1 MGVVLTPCGDTQPN
15 HEETHQIMKTN
26 FNDIPVDPSFS
37 TPPRNGFTRGEIL
50 ATDFYNLPDDLRE
63 VIVNDD
69 FGNDRWV
76 TWTYMDK
83 WRDLEDPNTLALDAW
98 FADQIPGIP
107 EGTKVFIWV
116 CW

>member
-1 MGVVLTPCGDTQPN
+1 MQNTSV
-15 HEETHQIMKTN
+15 N

-37 TPPRNGFTRGEIL
+37 HPPRKGFTRGEIL

-63 VIVNDD
+63 VIVDNDG

-76 TWTYMDK
+76 TWTYMRRGRNQK
-83 WRDLEDPNTLALDAW
+83 DPNTLALDAW

-107 EGTKVFIWV
+107 EGTVVFIWV